1 MRQNQITESRRKFAE
16 LVKEAMSEE
25 VLEKDMRRRF
35 IGRARRYLGAYQFSD
50 KLDVVMK
57 LVESASHR
65 QYKKNGLGIMVE
77 QLLERGRLM
86 GGTDSI
92 EYLRSCCNCDECVQV
107 RVRALS
113 KYCLNSS

>member
-1 MRQNQITESRRKFAE
+1 
-16 LVKEAMSEE
+16 MSEE

-65 QYKKNGLGIMVE
+65 RPKKNDLGIMVE
-77 QLLERGRLM
+77 RLLERGCLP
-86 GGTDSI
+86 GGTDII
-92 EYLRSCCNCDECVQV
+92 EFLRSCCNCDECMQV
-107 RVRALS
+107 RVRALC
-113 KYCLNSS
+113 KDCLNSS